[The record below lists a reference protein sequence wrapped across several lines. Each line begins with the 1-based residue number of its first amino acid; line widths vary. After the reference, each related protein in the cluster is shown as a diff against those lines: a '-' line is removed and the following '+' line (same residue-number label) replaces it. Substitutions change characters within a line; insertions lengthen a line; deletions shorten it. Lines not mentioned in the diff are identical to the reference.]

1 MQIIL
6 KGFFLFLVPNCQLH
20 SNPTSPLVLHRT
32 GIGKCAMKIFGMSC
46 QLRDKLFWIVIH
58 RFSLVKAAMNAPR
71 LCKLS
76 KDCLTG
82 NGHGAMV
89 FTKCLKKFLNFPI
102 AKGRKSTCQLVAE
115 LAIKKQ
121 GGALIL

>member
-1 MQIIL
+1 
-6 KGFFLFLVPNCQLH
+6 
-20 SNPTSPLVLHRT
+20 
-32 GIGKCAMKIFGMSC
+32 MS
-46 QLRDKLFWIVIH
+46 IH
-58 RFSLVKAAMNAPR
+58 HFSLEKAAMNAPR

-102 AKGRKSTCQLVAE
+102 AKGRKSLVNWLPNWQLKNKE
-115 LAIKKQ
+115 
-121 GGALIL
+121 AL